1 MRPVEE
7 ANSRSDT
14 VEHPFNE
21 GSGTAKIYS
30 VRYNEVSLYRGS
42 FSYILLLLGL
52 RRSFGT
58 RENFV
63 ISRFCCITEPRYSE
77 LILPVPWPFVLWR
90 FVISRFFF
98 IYFTIAGV
106 KRIVRYTEDFFI

>member
-21 GSGTAKIYS
+21 GLGTAKICS
-30 VRYNEVSLYRGS
+30 VRYNEVLLYRGS

-52 RRSFGT
+52 RRSFVT

-98 IYFTIAGV
+98 IYFTITGV